1 MNRTQ
6 QIQYLIHVLLNEMPS
21 YQEQARAFPQDE
33 LSQRRLL
40 RSLMNVR
47 PPVPASDEF
56 LKVQDAYLKL
66 WRKRDEL
73 DIRTNPE
80 AYCVSLIRRLCL
92 DQLRSSRHEAEET
105 LEDTLPLPA
114 DDDPGQRLEQRD
126 ETVRLKQL
134 IAALPPTQRRVLWLR
149 DVDERSFDEI
159 EETTGLNAVN
169 IRATLSR
176 ARKKIREQF
185 KRITER

>member
-1 MNRTQ
+1 MD
-6 QIQYLIHVLLNEMPS
+6 
-21 YQEQARAFPQDE
+21 A
-33 LSQRRLL
+33 
-40 RSLMNVR
+40 
-47 PPVPASDEF
+47 DEF
-56 LKVQDAYLKL
+56 KALFLPLHARLYRTAYALLWNAQDAEDIVQDAYLKL

>member
-1 MNRTQ
+1 MN
-6 QIQYLIHVLLNEMPS
+6 
-21 YQEQARAFPQDE
+21 A
-33 LSQRRLL
+33 
-40 RSLMNVR
+40 
-47 PPVPASDEF
+47 DEF
-56 LKVQDAYLKL
+56 KALFLPLHARLYRTAYALLWNAQDAEDIVQDAYLKL

-73 DIRTNPE
+73 DIRTTPE

>member
-1 MNRTQ
+1 MN
-6 QIQYLIHVLLNEMPS
+6 
-21 YQEQARAFPQDE
+21 A
-33 LSQRRLL
+33 
-40 RSLMNVR
+40 
-47 PPVPASDEF
+47 DEF
-56 LKVQDAYLKL
+56 KALFLPLHARLYRTAYALLWNAQDAEDIVQDAYLKL

>member
-1 MNRTQ
+1 MN
-6 QIQYLIHVLLNEMPS
+6 
-21 YQEQARAFPQDE
+21 A
-33 LSQRRLL
+33 
-40 RSLMNVR
+40 
-47 PPVPASDEF
+47 DEF
-56 LKVQDAYLKL
+56 KALFLPLHARLYRTAYALLWNAQDAEDIVQDAYLKL

-134 IAALPPTQRRVLWLR
+134 IAALPLTQRRVLWLR

>member
-1 MNRTQ
+1 MN
-6 QIQYLIHVLLNEMPS
+6 
-21 YQEQARAFPQDE
+21 A
-33 LSQRRLL
+33 
-40 RSLMNVR
+40 
-47 PPVPASDEF
+47 DEF
-56 LKVQDAYLKL
+56 KALFLPLHARLYRTAYALLWNAQDAEDIVQDAYLKL

-105 LEDTLPLPA
+105 LEDTRPLPA